1 MNIGRPKRI
10 IEVEPVSLPLPEPL
24 PMPAPETAPTPDP
37 VPAEPVTP

>member
-1 MNIGRPKRI
+1 VNIGRPKRI

-37 VPAEPVTP
+37 VPAEPITP